1 VLKAAILFIG
11 LVTCSVF
18 WAWKRADA
26 RKRLSGIDGSARCV
40 SCEALEMQR
49 LDHDRVRCLVC
60 GHVASV
66 AALGATKLSAAE
78 IDAAT
83 RPLIMLRCG
92 VALATALWLRSGR
105 RLGLAV

>member
-1 VLKAAILFIG
+1 VLKAAILLVG
-11 LVTCSVF
+11 LVTSSVI

-26 RKRLSGIDGSARCV
+26 RKRLREIDAGARCV

-83 RPLIMLRCG
+83 RPD
-92 VALATALWLRSGR
+92 TQD
-105 RLGLAV
+105 